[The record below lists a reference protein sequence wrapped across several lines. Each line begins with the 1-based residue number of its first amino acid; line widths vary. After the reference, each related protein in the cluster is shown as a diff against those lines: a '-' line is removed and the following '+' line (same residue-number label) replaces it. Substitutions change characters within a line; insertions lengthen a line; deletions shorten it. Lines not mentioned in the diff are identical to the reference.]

1 MNIRAVLA
9 DDHQLVRAGI
19 ASLLRES
26 GNVDVVG
33 EAANGAEA
41 ITLARELKPDLLLLD
56 IAMPGMSGLEALAQ
70 LSPEQPGLRVIL
82 LSMFASEEYVVRAF
96 LQGAAGY
103 LLKDSAPEELL
114 LAVNA
119 VMRGDIWLS
128 AAVSKLV
135 VNGLMA
141 PGGGL
146 ERGSALSARQLQV
159 LKLIASGKSTR
170 AIGAELNLSIKTV
183 ETHRAQLMD
192 KLDIHD
198 IAGLVRYAIRQGI
211 VPL

>member
-19 ASLLRES
+19 ASLLREG

-56 IAMPGMSGLEALAQ
+56 IAMPGMSGLEVLAQ
-70 LSPEQPGLRVIL
+70 LNPEQPGLRVIL

-103 LLKDSAPEELL
+103 LLKDSAPEELM

-141 PGGGL
+141 PGGSL

>member
-9 DDHQLVRAGI
+9 DDHQLVRAGV
-19 ASLLRES
+19 AALLRES
-26 GNVDVVG
+26 GKVDVVG
-33 EAANGAEA
+33 EAANAEEA
-41 ITLARELKPDLLLLD
+41 ISLVRELKPDLLLLD
-56 IAMPGMSGLEALAQ
+56 IAMPGMSGLEALA
-70 LSPEQPGLRVIL
+70 LLNPEQPGLRVIL
-82 LSMFASEEYVVRAF
+82 LSMFASEEYVLRAF

-114 LAVNA
+114 LAVTA

-128 AAVSKLV
+128 AAISKLV
-135 VNGLMA
+135 VNGLLA
-141 PGGGL
+141 PGGSL
-146 ERGSALSARQLQV
+146 ERNPALTSRQQQV

-170 AIGAELNLSIKTV
+170 AIGSELHLSVKTV
-183 ETHRAQLMD
+183 ETHRAQIMD

-198 IAGLVRYAIRQGI
+198 LAGLVRYAIRQGM